1 MGNVSPPQDTIGK
14 DVIMANSYTQIYVH
28 AVFAVKY
35 RQALLTEDIQSS
47 VFGVIGQL
55 FNEHNC
61 KTVQVNGVEDH
72 VHALFRMKPVIAL
85 SVVMQAIK
93 AKSSLYINDTH
104 LTPER
109 FEWQQGYGAFSLE
122 TRQLDTTIRYIL
134 NQHAR
139 HRTQPFLDE
148 YIELL
153 RENGIL
159 FSPEFLFTDPV

>member
-1 MGNVSPPQDTIGK
+1 
-14 DVIMANSYTQIYVH
+14 MANSYTQLYVH

-35 RQALLTEDIQSS
+35 RQALLTEEIQSS

-55 FNEHNC
+55 FNEHKC

-72 VHALFRMKPVIAL
+72 VHALFRMKPVVAV
-85 SVVMQAIK
+85 SDVMQAIK
-93 AKSSLYINDTH
+93 AKSSLYINATH

-109 FEWQQGYGAFSLE
+109 FEWQEGYGAFSLG
-122 TRQLDTTIRYIL
+122 TRQLDATMRHIL
-134 NQHAR
+134 DQHRR

-153 RENGIL
+153 TENGIL
-159 FSPEFLFTDPV
+159 FSPEFLFTEPV